1 MPAHKKSPVLPA
13 GLNNHITKSYYI
25 KYYNF
30 GTLPFEFSP
39 AIIWMLW
46 SDIQIFPENAN
57 YLKIILS

>member
-1 MPAHKKSPVLPA
+1 MSAPKKSPVLPA
-13 GLNNHITKSYYI
+13 GLNNHITKSQHG

-30 GTLPFEFSP
+30 GTLPFELRP
-39 AIIWMLW
+39 AIVQMSW